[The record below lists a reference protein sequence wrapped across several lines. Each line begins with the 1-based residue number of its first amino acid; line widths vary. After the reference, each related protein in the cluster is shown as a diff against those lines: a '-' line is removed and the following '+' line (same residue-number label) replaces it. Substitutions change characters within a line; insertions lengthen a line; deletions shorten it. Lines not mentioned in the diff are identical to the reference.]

1 MLAVTIL
8 GNNSALPAFD
18 RHPTAQII
26 TMEDQIFLVDCGE
39 GTQMQM
45 AKYKIR
51 RSKINHIFISHL
63 HGDHYFGL
71 IGLLTSMGLLGRT
84 QELHIHAPA
93 ALQEIIGLQL
103 KVADIHLPYPLQFHT
118 LCQSEPNQ
126 PGQPQPNQPGQP
138 PPNQADQ
145 PQPDQPA
152 VLVREAR
159 FEVSSFPVT
168 HRIECW
174 GFIFREVR
182 PFRKVNPEKA
192 RQHDIPSSFFDR
204 LKWGE
209 SYQKKDGTIVENQ
222 WVTEPA
228 SKARSYAY
236 AADTMFDE
244 RIAAYVRGVDLLYHE
259 TTYLKDLEIQA
270 GRRFHST
277 TSQAATI
284 ALQAGVHRLL
294 IGHFSSKYEKLHA
307 FEEEAREIFPNTDLA
322 LEGVTYKV

>member
-18 RHPTAQII
+18 RHPTAQVV
-26 TMEDQIFLVDCGE
+26 TMEEQLFLLDCGE

-84 QELHIHAPA
+84 QDIHLYAPA
-93 ALQEIIGLQL
+93 ALKDIIDLQL
-103 KVADIHLPYPLQFHT
+103 KVADIQLPYHLRFHPL
-118 LCQSEPNQ
+118 LEEGIIIREPK
-126 PGQPQPNQPGQP
+126 
-138 PPNQADQ
+138 
-145 PQPDQPA
+145 
-152 VLVREAR
+152 
-159 FEVSSFPVT
+159 FEVACFPVF
-168 HRIECW
+168 HRVACW
-174 GFIFREVR
+174 GFRFREVR
-182 PFRKVNPEKA
+182 PFRHVNPEKA
-192 RQHDIPSSFFDR
+192 RAHEVPSSFFDR

-209 SYQKKDGTIVENQ
+209 SYLKKDGTIVENQ
-222 WVTEPA
+222 WVTDPA
-228 SKARSYAY
+228 TKARSYAY
-236 AADTMFDE
+236 AADTLFDE
-244 RIAAYVRGVDLLYHE
+244 RIAQKVSGVDLLYHE
-259 TTYLKDLEIQA
+259 TTYLKDLEEQA

-284 ALQAGVHRLL
+284 AKMAGVQRLL
-294 IGHFSSKYEKLHA
+294 IGHFSSKYERLQA
-307 FEEEAREIFPNTDLA
+307 FEQEAREIFPNTDLA